1 MAARKALSNLLQ
13 PLAGF
18 ILDAG
23 LSANELHGLIR
34 ESIIRSVRDRQM
46 EVAGRINISGIAA
59 STGIPRAEISR
70 ILSLRP
76 EVTSSTDDQQA
87 TNRILS
93 VWHEDPEFTTP
104 NGQPADLR
112 IFGRGKTFD
121 SLVRNYGRGIP
132 TRAMLDELSRGG
144 AVEVLSSQKVRAKSE
159 LAVAIGVSPRAIR
172 VFGERA
178 TELLSSMLNTMRSPE
193 RSRFIA
199 NIEGATVLRS
209 ALPLIR
215 KEVASKGAEFLAGIQ
230 DNLLN
235 GPFIKHTKHATNAA
249 YRVSVTVFYHEASR
263 VIESAQKKT
272 ITRRNFRRAPKIP

>member
-178 TELLSSMLNTMRSPE
+178 TELLSSMLNNMRSPE

-209 ALPLIR
+209 ALPLLR

-230 DNLLN
+230 DN
-235 GPFIKHTKHATNAA
+235 
-249 YRVSVTVFYHEASR
+249 
-263 VIESAQKKT
+263 
-272 ITRRNFRRAPKIP
+272 